1 MIFYTAIIT
10 LAVILVTVL
19 NGFFGIGWKL
29 TCIWGPAAVGAM
41 VAIDAIVAILVRF
54 LIPEKKLDPFAKIF
68 TVSQKE
74 RKFYEKLGV
83 RKWKDIIPET
93 GKYLCNFAKDKIS
106 EPNNNEYVLKFLRET
121 CYAGLMHAISI
132 VLSFTAFF
140 MPYRLTI
147 VLPVVMTNVF
157 LQALPVM
164 TQRYNRFRLVK
175 LYRYNERVARRNG
188 NG

>member
-1 MIFYTAIIT
+1 MIFYSVIIV
-10 LAVILVTVL
+10 LAVILVTAL
-19 NGFFGIGWKL
+19 NGFFGVGWKL
-29 TCIWGPAAVGAM
+29 TLIWGSVALGVM
-41 VAIDAIVAILVRF
+41 VAIDIIVAVFVRM
-54 LIPEKKLDPFAKIF
+54 IPEKKLDPFGKIF
-68 TVSQKE
+68 TVSQRE

-83 RKWKDIIPET
+83 RKWKDLIPET
-93 GKYLCNFAKDKIS
+93 GKYLCDFAKDKIA

-132 VLSFTAFF
+132 VLSFAALFL
-140 MPYRLTI
+140 PYRLPI
-147 VLPVVMTNVF
+147 VLPVVLTNVF

-175 LYRYNERVARRNG
+175 LYRYNERIARRNG